1 MKTVW
6 RVFSYLKRYPWMAAG
21 TLTCAILST
30 LMVIVFPA
38 TAKWIIDDVVR
49 ANRPDK
55 LLPLILLAA
64 VAFLVQHGFKA
75 LRLVLNNTFE
85 QRVIFDLRSDLYS
98 HIQLLPL
105 RWFDNRA
112 TGDLMTRVI
121 EDVNSV
127 ERVLIDGIE
136 QGVVAILQVVIVIS
150 VMFYLNVK
158 LALLA
163 LVPFPLLIAGAL
175 TYTLTA
181 HRRYRSQ
188 RRASSNMN
196 ALLHDNLAGV
206 RQIKS
211 FVREREEHARFNR
224 VSDQLRHATLV
235 VMRVWAIYS
244 PSMSMFEA
252 IGALLVLG
260 FGGHAVLTG
269 AMQIGD
275 LVAFLMLTAF
285 LYDPVSRLHQLNQLV
300 QAGRAAG
307 ERVFEILDEQVE
319 AGAVA
324 GIGDP
329 GTAITDRGY
338 KARILGDIRYENV
351 SFSYVE
357 GLPALRCVS
366 FHAPPGATVALV
378 GATGAGK
385 STLVNL
391 LVRFYEFTS
400 GEIHIDGKPVREYEL
415 RTLREAIG
423 VVTQESFLFNGSIR
437 ENLLMG
443 KPDATDAE
451 LWRAVDAANARQFIE
466 RLPDGLESVVG
477 ERGVKLSV
485 GEKQRLSIARSLL
498 KDPPILI
505 LDEATAS
512 VDTATE
518 RLIQEALERLMANRT
533 SIVIAHRL
541 STIVYAWKICAAVPA
556 KFARGLA
563 TARDRVA
570 GGNHYLGKSRARAA
584 ITGLRRIPLSGRRW
598 CRCGRSRNRDGLAG
612 LQFTTVFDVVGFL
625 QFIDAYF
632 VHFGYGRQCLS
643 ARHDV
648 RVAHSGGMRR
658 RHGWSGR
665 IRRRGR
671 ALSNHDPWPDV
682 GNFLLQL

>member
-6 RVFSYLKRYPWMAAG
+6 RVLSYLKRYPWFAAG
-21 TLTCAILST
+21 TLGCAIAGT

-38 TAKWIIDDVVR
+38 VTRWIINDVVR
-49 ANRPDK
+49 ANHPEK

-64 VAFLVQHGFKA
+64 AAFLLQHGFNA
-75 LRLVLNNTFE
+75 LRIVLNNTFE
-85 QRVIFDLRSDLYS
+85 QKVIFDLRSDLYS

-136 QGVVAILQVVIVIS
+136 QGVVAVLQVVIVMAM
-150 VMFYLNVK
+150 MFYLNAK

-163 LVPFPLLIAGAL
+163 LAPFPLLIAGAL

-181 HRRYRSQ
+181 HRRYRLQ
-188 RRASSNMN
+188 RRAASAMN
-196 ALLHDNLAGV
+196 ALLHDNLSGV

-252 IGALLVLG
+252 FGAVLVLG
-260 FGGHAVLTG
+260 FGSHAVLTG

-275 LVAFLMLTAF
+275 LVALLMLTAF
-285 LYDPVSRLHQLNQLV
+285 LYDPISRLHQLNQLV

-307 ERVFEILDEQVE
+307 ERVFEILDESAEVGFVPGL
-319 AGAVA
+319 A
-324 GIGDP
+324 DP
-329 GTAITDRGY
+329 GR
-338 KARILGDIRYENV
+338 ARIAGDIRYQDV
-351 SFSYVE
+351 SFSYAE
-357 GLPALRCVS
+357 GLPALRHVS
-366 FHAPPGATVALV
+366 FHAPPGATIALV

-391 LVRFYEFTS
+391 LVRFYEFSS
-400 GEIHIDGKPVREYEL
+400 GEIYVDGRPIREYAL
-415 RTLREAIG
+415 RSLREAIG

-443 KPDATDAE
+443 KPDATVAE

-466 RLPDGLESVVG
+466 RLPEGLESVVG

-485 GEKQRLSIARSLL
+485 GEKQRLSIARALL

-518 RLIQEALERLMANRT
+518 RLIQEALEHLMANRT

-541 STIVYAWKICAAVPA
+541 STIVHADQI
-556 KFARGLA
+556 LIL
-563 TARDRVA
+563 D
-570 GGNHYLGKSRARAA
+570 H
-584 ITGLRRIPLSGRRW
+584 
-598 CRCGRSRNRDGLAG
+598 
-612 LQFTTVFDVVGFL
+612 
-625 QFIDAYF
+625 
-632 VHFGYGRQCLS
+632 
-643 ARHDV
+643 
-648 RVAHSGGMRR
+648 
-658 RHGWSGR
+658 GR
-665 IRRRGR
+665 IIERGT
-671 ALSNHDPWPDV
+671 HEE
-682 GNFLLQL
+682 LLVLDQKYAQLCRQSLLESSPRGQAEPQEEIVTSEVAEPEEERLPV

>member
-6 RVFSYLKRYPWMAAG
+6 RVFRYLKRYPWIAAG
-21 TLTCAILST
+21 TFTCAILST

-38 TAKWIIDDVVR
+38 ATKWIIDDVVR

-64 VAFLVQHGFKA
+64 AAFLVQHVFNA
-75 LRLVLNNTFE
+75 LRIILNNTFE

-136 QGVVAILQVVIVIS
+136 QGVVAILQVLIVVS

-163 LVPFPLLIAGAL
+163 LGPFPLLIAGAL

-181 HRRYRSQ
+181 HRRYRLQ
-188 RRASSNMN
+188 RRASSAMN

-252 IGALLVLG
+252 IGALLVVA
-260 FGGHAVLTG
+260 FGSHAVLAGT
-269 AMQIGD
+269 MQLGD

-285 LYDPVSRLHQLNQLV
+285 LYDPISRLHQLNQLV

-307 ERVFEILDEQVE
+307 ERVFEILDEPVE
-319 AGAVA
+319 PGVVA
-324 GIGDP
+324 ASSDRGVGITDP
-329 GTAITDRGY
+329 GY
-338 KARILGDIRYENV
+338 KTRILGDIRYENV

-357 GLPALRCVS
+357 GLPALRNVS

-400 GEIHIDGKPVREYEL
+400 GQIYIDKKLIREYEL
-415 RTLREAIG
+415 RGLREAIG

-443 KPDATDAE
+443 KPDASDAE

-466 RLPDGLESVVG
+466 RLPDRLESVVG

-485 GEKQRLSIARSLL
+485 GEKQRLSIARALL

-541 STIVYAWKICAAVPA
+541 STIVHADQILVLDHGRIIE
-556 KFARGLA
+556 RGTHDEL
-563 TARDRVA
+563 VA
-570 GGNHYLGKSRARAA
+570 
-584 ITGLRRIPLSGRRW
+584 
-598 CRCGRSRNRDGLAG
+598 LAG
-612 LQFTTVFDVVGFL
+612 KYAQLC
-625 QFIDAYF
+625 
-632 VHFGYGRQCLS
+632 RQSLLEAS
-643 ARHDV
+643 PLRETEP
-648 RVAHSGGMRR
+648 REEIVASQTLEKEER
-658 RHGWSGR
+658 
-665 IRRRGR
+665 
-671 ALSNHDPWPDV
+671 LPV
-682 GNFLLQL
+682 

>member
-6 RVFSYLKRYPWMAAG
+6 RVLVYLKRYPWLAAG
-21 TLTCAILST
+21 TLVCAIFGT
-30 LMVIVFPA
+30 LMVIVFPSV
-38 TAKWIIDDVVR
+38 TKWIIDDVVR

-64 VAFLVQHGFKA
+64 VAFLIQHFFNS
-75 LRLVLNNTFE
+75 LRIILNNTFE
-85 QRVIFDLRSDLYS
+85 QKVIFDLRSDLYS

-136 QGVVAILQVVIVIS
+136 QGVVAVLQIVIVVA
-150 VMFYLNVK
+150 VMFYWNAK

-163 LVPFPLLIAGAL
+163 LAPLPLLIAGAL
-175 TYTLTA
+175 AYTLTA
-181 HRRYRSQ
+181 HRRYRLQ
-188 RRASSNMN
+188 RRAASNIN
-196 ALLHDNLAGV
+196 ALLHDNLAGI

-211 FVREREEHARFNR
+211 FAREREEHARFNR
-224 VSDQLRHATLV
+224 ASDQLRHATLV
-235 VMRVWAIYS
+235 VMRTWAIYS

-260 FGGHAVLTG
+260 FGSHAVLTG
-269 AMQIGD
+269 SLQLGD
-275 LVAFLMLTAF
+275 LVGILMLMAF
-285 LYDPVSRLHQLNQLV
+285 LYDPISRLHQLNQLV

-307 ERVFEILDEQVE
+307 ERVFEILDEDVE
-319 AGAVA
+319 PGVAVKIKSV
-324 GIGDP
+324 GEP
-329 GTAITDRGY
+329 GSFPY
-338 KARILGDIRYENV
+338 KPALPIIGDIRYEDV
-351 SFSYVE
+351 SFSYVD
-357 GLPALRCVS
+357 GLSALRHIS
-366 FHAPPGATVALV
+366 FHALPGTTTALV

-391 LVRFYEFTS
+391 LVRFYEFDS
-400 GEIHIDGKPVREYEL
+400 GQIYVDDRPVREYDL

-443 KPDATDAE
+443 KPTATDAE

-466 RLPDGLESVVG
+466 RLPQGLESVVG

-485 GEKQRLSIARSLL
+485 GEKQRLSIARALL

-518 RLIQEALERLMANRT
+518 RLIQEALEHLMANRT

-541 STIVYAWKICAAVPA
+541 STIVGADQILVLDHGRVIERGTHEELLVMDQKYAQLCRQSLLESSPPPEAEPQEEII
-556 KFARGLA
+556 
-563 TARDRVA
+563 TSEVA
-570 GGNHYLGKSRARAA
+570 ELEEER
-584 ITGLRRIPLSGRRW
+584 LP
-598 CRCGRSRNRDGLAG
+598 
-612 LQFTTVFDVVGFL
+612 V
-625 QFIDAYF
+625 
-632 VHFGYGRQCLS
+632 
-643 ARHDV
+643 
-648 RVAHSGGMRR
+648 
-658 RHGWSGR
+658 
-665 IRRRGR
+665 
-671 ALSNHDPWPDV
+671 
-682 GNFLLQL
+682 

>member
-1 MKTVW
+1 
-6 RVFSYLKRYPWMAAG
+6 MAAG
-21 TLTCAILST
+21 TLSCAILTT
-30 LMVIVFPA
+30 LMVVVFPSA
-38 TAKWIIDDVVR
+38 TKWIINDVVR
-49 ANRPDK
+49 AHRPDK
-55 LLPLILLAA
+55 LLPLILLAG
-64 VAFLVQHGFKA
+64 VAFLLQHVFNS
-75 LRLVLNNTFE
+75 LRIILNNTFE
-85 QRVIFDLRSDLYS
+85 QKVIFDLRSDLYS

-136 QGVVAILQVVIVIS
+136 QGVVAVLQIVIVLS
-150 VMFYLNVK
+150 VMFYWNAK
-158 LALLA
+158 LAISA
-163 LVPFPLLIAGAL
+163 LVPFPLLIGGAL
-175 TYTLTA
+175 AYTLTA
-181 HRRYRSQ
+181 HRRYRLQ
-188 RRASSNMN
+188 RRASSAIN
-196 ALLHDNLAGV
+196 ALLHDNLAGI

-224 VSDQLRHATLV
+224 ASDQLRHATLT

-260 FGGHAVLTG
+260 FGGYAALIG

-275 LVAFLMLTAF
+275 LVAFLMLTVF

-307 ERVFEILDEQVE
+307 ERVFEILDEAVE
-319 AGAVA
+319 PGFDAENDSVGEADRFPSIERKETGEAVSFSYKP
-324 GIGDP
+324 GI
-329 GTAITDRGY
+329 AI
-338 KARILGDIRYENV
+338 RIAGDIRYEDV
-351 SFSYVE
+351 SFSYAK
-357 GLPALRCVS
+357 GLSALRHVS
-366 FHAPPGATVALV
+366 FHAPPGATIALV

-400 GEIHIDGKPVREYEL
+400 GQIYVDGKPIRDYEL
-415 RTLREAIG
+415 RALREAIG

-485 GEKQRLSIARSLL
+485 GEKQRLSIARALL

-541 STIVYAWKICAAVPA
+541 STIVHANQILVLDH
-556 KFARGLA
+556 G
-563 TARDRVA
+563 
-570 GGNHYLGKSRARAA
+570 
-584 ITGLRRIPLSGRRW
+584 RIIE
-598 CRCGRSRNRDGLAG
+598 CGTHDELVTLAG
-612 LQFTTVFDVVGFL
+612 KYAQLC
-625 QFIDAYF
+625 
-632 VHFGYGRQCLS
+632 RQS
-643 ARHDV
+643 
-648 RVAHSGGMRR
+648 
-658 RHGWSGR
+658 
-665 IRRRGR
+665 
-671 ALSNHDPWPDV
+671 
-682 GNFLLQL
+682 LLEASPLRESEPPAGIVTSETLEREEQLPV

>member
-6 RVFSYLKRYPWMAAG
+6 RVFAYLKRYPWLAAG
-21 TLTCAILST
+21 TLTCAVLGT
-30 LMVIVFPA
+30 LMVIIFP
-38 TAKWIIDDVVR
+38 TVTKWIINDVVR
-49 ANRPDK
+49 ANHPEK

-64 VAFLVQHGFKA
+64 VAFLLQHAFNG
-75 LRLVLNNTFE
+75 LRIVLNNTFE
-85 QRVIFDLRSDLYS
+85 QKVIFDLRSDLYS

-136 QGVVAILQVVIVIS
+136 QGVVAVLQIVIVMA
-150 VMFYLNVK
+150 VMFYLNAT

-163 LVPFPLLIAGAL
+163 LAPFPLLIVGAL

-181 HRRYRSQ
+181 HRRYRLQ
-188 RRASSNMN
+188 RRAASAMN
-196 ALLHDNLAGV
+196 ALLHDNLSGI

-211 FVREREEHARFNR
+211 FVREKEEHGRFNR

-252 IGALLVLG
+252 CGAVLVLG
-260 FGGHAVLTG
+260 FGSRAVLTG

-285 LYDPVSRLHQLNQLV
+285 LYDPISRLHQLNQLM

-307 ERVFEILDEQVE
+307 ERVFEILDEPMEV
-319 AGAVA
+319 GL
-324 GIGDP
+324 I
-329 GTAITDRGY
+329 DR
-338 KARILGDIRYENV
+338 KTPARIAGDIRYEDV
-351 SFSYVE
+351 SFSYAE
-357 GLPALRCVS
+357 GLSALDHVS
-366 FHAPPGATVALV
+366 FHAPPGATIALV

-391 LVRFYEFTS
+391 LVRFYELN
-400 GEIHIDGKPVREYEL
+400 GGKIYVDERPIREYAL
-415 RTLREAIG
+415 RSLREAIA

-443 KPDATDAE
+443 KPNATDVE
-451 LWRAVDAANARQFIE
+451 LWRAADAANAREFIE
-466 RLPDGLESVVG
+466 RLPAGLESVVG

-485 GEKQRLSIARSLL
+485 GEKQRLSIARALL

-518 RLIQEALERLMANRT
+518 RLIQEALERLMFHRT

-541 STIVYAWKICAAVPA
+541 STIVHADQILVLDHGRIIE
-556 KFARGLA
+556 RG
-563 TARDRVA
+563 
-570 GGNHYLGKSRARAA
+570 
-584 ITGLRRIPLSGRRW
+584 
-598 CRCGRSRNRDGLAG
+598 
-612 LQFTTVFDVVGFL
+612 
-625 QFIDAYF
+625 
-632 VHFGYGRQCLS
+632 
-643 ARHDV
+643 RHDELL
-648 RVAHSGGMRR
+648 AFGGKYARLCEQ
-658 RHGWSGR
+658 SLLETS
-665 IRRRGR
+665 
-671 ALSNHDPWPDV
+671 AQPD
-682 GNFLLQL
+682 LEAPSEIAASPIPAPDEQLPV

>member
-6 RVFSYLKRYPWMAAG
+6 RVFRYLKRYPWIAAG

-30 LMVIVFPA
+30 LTVIVFPA
-38 TAKWIIDDVVR
+38 ATKWIIDDVVR

-64 VAFLVQHGFKA
+64 AAFLVQHVFNS
-75 LRLVLNNTFE
+75 LRIILNNTFE

-136 QGVVAILQVVIVIS
+136 QGVVAILQVVIVVA

-163 LVPFPLLIAGAL
+163 LVPFPLLVAGAL

-181 HRRYRSQ
+181 HLRYRSQ
-188 RRASSNMN
+188 RRAASSMN

-211 FVREREEHARFNR
+211 FVREKEEHARFNR
-224 VSDQLRHATLV
+224 VSDQLRRATLV

-260 FGGHAVLTG
+260 FGGHAVLTV

-275 LVAFLMLTAF
+275 LVAFLILTAF

-307 ERVFEILDEQVE
+307 ERVFEILDEPCEPGIV
-319 AGAVA
+319 AGAALKHHAPSIASPLDEGERIKVRRFSA
-324 GIGDP
+324 EASEKIQPSPYPLPLKRRGE
-329 GTAITDRGY
+329 AISR
-338 KARILGDIRYENV
+338 KAALHEHDHIPIAGDIRYEDV
-351 SFSYVE
+351 SFSYTE
-357 GLPALRCVS
+357 ELPALRRVS
-366 FHAPPGATVALV
+366 FHAPPGATIALV

-400 GEIHIDGKPVREYEL
+400 GQIYIDGKPIRDYEL
-415 RTLREAIG
+415 RALREAIG

-451 LWRAVDAANARQFIE
+451 LWRTVDAANAREFIE

-485 GEKQRLSIARSLL
+485 GEKQRLSIARALL

-541 STIVYAWKICAAVPA
+541 STIVRAHQILVVDHGQIIERGTHEELLLFDRKYAQLCRQSLLGSSPQRQAEPQEEIV
-556 KFARGLA
+556 
-563 TARDRVA
+563 TSEVA
-570 GGNHYLGKSRARAA
+570 EPEEERL
-584 ITGLRRIPLSGRRW
+584 P
-598 CRCGRSRNRDGLAG
+598 
-612 LQFTTVFDVVGFL
+612 V
-625 QFIDAYF
+625 
-632 VHFGYGRQCLS
+632 
-643 ARHDV
+643 
-648 RVAHSGGMRR
+648 
-658 RHGWSGR
+658 
-665 IRRRGR
+665 
-671 ALSNHDPWPDV
+671 
-682 GNFLLQL
+682 

>member
-6 RVFSYLKRYPWMAAG
+6 RVFAYLKRYPGLAAG
-21 TLTCAILST
+21 TLACAILGT
-30 LMVIVFPA
+30 LMVIVFPGV
-38 TAKWIIDDVVR
+38 TKWIIDDVVY

-55 LLPLILLAA
+55 LVPLILLAT
-64 VAFLVQHGFKA
+64 VAFLVQHLFNS
-75 LRLVLNNTFE
+75 LRIILNNTFE
-85 QRVIFDLRSDLYS
+85 QKVIFDLRSDLYS

-136 QGVVAILQVVIVIS
+136 QGVVAVLQIIIVVA
-150 VMFYLNVK
+150 VMFYLNPI

-163 LVPFPLLIAGAL
+163 LVPLPLLIAGAL
-175 TYTLTA
+175 GYTLTA
-181 HRRYRSQ
+181 HRRYRLQ
-188 RRASSNMN
+188 RRAASNIN

-211 FVREREEHARFNR
+211 FAREREEHARFNR
-224 VSDQLRHATLV
+224 ASDQLRHATLV
-235 VMRVWAIYS
+235 VMRTWAIYS

-260 FGGHAVLTG
+260 FGSHAVLTG
-269 AMQIGD
+269 SLKLGD
-275 LVAFLMLTAF
+275 LVAILMLTAF
-285 LYDPVSRLHQLNQLV
+285 LYDPISRLHQLNQLV

-307 ERVFEILDEQVE
+307 ERVFEILDEDVE
-319 AGAVA
+319 PGVVSGAAV
-324 GIGDP
+324 
-329 GTAITDRGY
+329 RGY
-338 KARILGDIRYENV
+338 SKRIIGDIRYENV
-351 SFSYVE
+351 SFSYAD
-357 GLPALRCVS
+357 GLQALRHIS
-366 FHAPPGATVALV
+366 FHAPPGTTTALV

-391 LVRFYEFTS
+391 LVRFYEFDS
-400 GEIHIDGKPVREYEL
+400 GQIYVDDKPIREYDL

-443 KPDATDAE
+443 KPTATDAE
-451 LWRAVDAANARQFIE
+451 LWRAVDAANAREFIE
-466 RLPDGLESVVG
+466 RLPQGMESVVG

-485 GEKQRLSIARSLL
+485 GEKQRLSIARALL

-518 RLIQEALERLMANRT
+518 RLIQEALEHLMANRT

-541 STIVYAWKICAAVPA
+541 STIVHADQILVLDHGRLIERGSHDELLALDQKYALLCRQSLLESSPQRETEPQQEI
-556 KFARGLA
+556 LA
-563 TARDRVA
+563 SEVA
-570 GGNHYLGKSRARAA
+570 EPEEERL
-584 ITGLRRIPLSGRRW
+584 P
-598 CRCGRSRNRDGLAG
+598 
-612 LQFTTVFDVVGFL
+612 V
-625 QFIDAYF
+625 
-632 VHFGYGRQCLS
+632 
-643 ARHDV
+643 
-648 RVAHSGGMRR
+648 
-658 RHGWSGR
+658 
-665 IRRRGR
+665 
-671 ALSNHDPWPDV
+671 
-682 GNFLLQL
+682 

>member
-6 RVFSYLKRYPWMAAG
+6 RVFAYLKRYPGLAAG
-21 TLTCAILST
+21 TLTCAILGT
-30 LMVIVFPA
+30 LLVIVFPSV
-38 TAKWIIDDVVR
+38 TKWIIDDVVR

-55 LLPLILLAA
+55 LLPLILLAT
-64 VAFLVQHGFKA
+64 VAFLVQHLFNS
-75 LRLVLNNTFE
+75 LRIILNNTFE
-85 QRVIFDLRSDLYS
+85 QKVIFDLRSDLYS

-136 QGVVAILQVVIVIS
+136 QGVVAVLQIVIVVA
-150 VMFYLNVK
+150 VMFYWNVK

-175 TYTLTA
+175 AYTLTA
-181 HRRYRSQ
+181 HRRYRLQ
-188 RRASSNMN
+188 RRAASNIN
-196 ALLHDNLAGV
+196 ALLHDNLAGI

-211 FVREREEHARFNR
+211 FAREREEHARFNR
-224 VSDQLRHATLV
+224 ASDQLRHATLV
-235 VMRVWAIYS
+235 VMRTWAIYS

-260 FGGHAVLTG
+260 FGSHAVLTG
-269 AMQIGD
+269 SLQLGD
-275 LVAFLMLTAF
+275 LVGILMLMAF
-285 LYDPVSRLHQLNQLV
+285 LYDPISRLHQLNQLV

-307 ERVFEILDEQVE
+307 ERVFEIIDEDTEPGV
-319 AGAVA
+319 VA
-324 GIGDP
+324 GVGDR

-338 KARILGDIRYENV
+338 SNRIIGDIHFQDV
-351 SFSYVE
+351 SFSYVD
-357 GLPALRCVS
+357 GLSALRHIS
-366 FHAPPGATVALV
+366 FHALPGTTTALV

-391 LVRFYEFTS
+391 LVRFYEFDS
-400 GEIHIDGKPVREYEL
+400 GQIYVDDKPVREYDL
-415 RTLREAIG
+415 RTLREAIA

-443 KPDATDAE
+443 KPTASDAE

-466 RLPDGLESVVG
+466 RLPQGLESVVG

-485 GEKQRLSIARSLL
+485 GEKQRLSIARALL

-518 RLIQEALERLMANRT
+518 RLIQEALEHLMANRT

-541 STIVYAWKICAAVPA
+541 STIVHADQILVLDHGCVVERGTHEELLVLDQKYAQLCRQSLLESSPQRQAEPQEEIV
-556 KFARGLA
+556 
-563 TARDRVA
+563 TSEVA
-570 GGNHYLGKSRARAA
+570 EPEEERL
-584 ITGLRRIPLSGRRW
+584 P
-598 CRCGRSRNRDGLAG
+598 
-612 LQFTTVFDVVGFL
+612 V
-625 QFIDAYF
+625 
-632 VHFGYGRQCLS
+632 
-643 ARHDV
+643 
-648 RVAHSGGMRR
+648 
-658 RHGWSGR
+658 
-665 IRRRGR
+665 
-671 ALSNHDPWPDV
+671 
-682 GNFLLQL
+682 

>member
-6 RVFSYLKRYPWMAAG
+6 RVFGYLTRYPWMAAG
-21 TLTCAILST
+21 TLTCAILTT
-30 LMVIVFPA
+30 LMVIVFPSV
-38 TAKWIIDDVVR
+38 TKWIINDVVR
-49 ANRPDK
+49 AQRPDK
-55 LLPLILLAA
+55 LLPVILLAA
-64 VAFLVQHGFKA
+64 VAFLLQHVFNS
-75 LRLVLNNTFE
+75 LRIILNNTFE
-85 QRVIFDLRSDLYS
+85 QKVIFDLRSDLYS

-136 QGVVAILQVVIVIS
+136 QGVVAVLQIIIVVA
-150 VMFYLNVK
+150 VMFYLNPT

-163 LVPFPLLIAGAL
+163 LVPLPLLIAGAL
-175 TYTLTA
+175 AYTLTA
-181 HRRYRSQ
+181 HRRYRLQ
-188 RRASSNMN
+188 RRAASNIN

-211 FVREREEHARFNR
+211 FAREREEHARFNR
-224 VSDQLRHATLV
+224 ASDQLRHATLV
-235 VMRVWAIYS
+235 VMRTWAIYS

-260 FGGHAVLTG
+260 FGSHAVLSG
-269 AMQIGD
+269 SLQLGD
-275 LVAFLMLTAF
+275 LVAILMLTAF
-285 LYDPVSRLHQLNQLV
+285 LYDPISRLHQLNQLV

-307 ERVFEILDEQVE
+307 ERVFEILDEDAEPGVV
-319 AGAVA
+319 AVF
-324 GIGDP
+324 GDA

-338 KARILGDIRYENV
+338 SVRIVGDIRYENV
-351 SFSYVE
+351 SFSYME
-357 GLPALRCVS
+357 GLPALKHIS
-366 FHAPPGATVALV
+366 FHALPGTTTALV

-391 LVRFYEFTS
+391 LVRFYEFDS
-400 GEIHIDGKPVREYEL
+400 GQIYVDDIPIREYDL
-415 RTLREAIG
+415 HTLRGAIG

-443 KPDATDAE
+443 KPTATDAE

-466 RLPDGLESVVG
+466 RLPQGVESVVG

-485 GEKQRLSIARSLL
+485 GEKQRLSIARALL

-541 STIVYAWKICAAVPA
+541 STIV
-556 KFARGLA
+556 
-563 TARDRVA
+563 
-570 GGNHYLGKSRARAA
+570 RADQ
-584 ITGLRRIPLSGRRW
+584 ILVL
-598 CRCGRSRNRDGLAG
+598 D
-612 LQFTTVFDVVGFL
+612 
-625 QFIDAYF
+625 
-632 VHFGYGRQCLS
+632 H
-643 ARHDV
+643 
-648 RVAHSGGMRR
+648 
-658 RHGWSGR
+658 GR
-665 IRRRGR
+665 IIERGTHDELL
-671 ALSNHDPWPDV
+671 ALGGKYAQLCQQS
-682 GNFLLQL
+682 LLETSPLRETESPAEIAASQTPESKEQLPVC

>member
-6 RVFSYLKRYPWMAAG
+6 RVFRYLKRYPWIAAG

-38 TAKWIIDDVVR
+38 ATKWIIDDVVR

-64 VAFLVQHGFKA
+64 AAFLIQHFFNS
-75 LRLVLNNTFE
+75 LRIILNNTFE

-136 QGVVAILQVVIVIS
+136 QGVVAILQVLIVVS

-163 LVPFPLLIAGAL
+163 LGPFPLLIAGAL

-181 HRRYRSQ
+181 HRRYRLQ
-188 RRASSNMN
+188 RRASSAMN

-252 IGALLVLG
+252 IGALLVVA
-260 FGGHAVLTG
+260 FGSHAVLAGT
-269 AMQIGD
+269 MQLGD

-285 LYDPVSRLHQLNQLV
+285 LYDPISRLHQLNQLV

-307 ERVFEILDEQVE
+307 ERVFEILDEPVE
-319 AGAVA
+319 PGVVAASGDRGA
-324 GIGDP
+324 GITDP
-329 GTAITDRGY
+329 GY
-338 KARILGDIRYENV
+338 KTRILGDIRYENV
-351 SFSYVE
+351 SFSYIE
-357 GLPALRCVS
+357 GLPALRNVS

-400 GEIHIDGKPVREYEL
+400 GQIYIDEKPIREYEL
-415 RTLREAIG
+415 RGLREAIG

-466 RLPDGLESVVG
+466 RLPDQLESVVG

-485 GEKQRLSIARSLL
+485 GEKQRLTIARALL

-541 STIVYAWKICAAVPA
+541 STIVHADQILV
-556 KFARGLA
+556 L
-563 TARDRVA
+563 D
-570 GGNHYLGKSRARAA
+570 H
-584 ITGLRRIPLSGRRW
+584 
-598 CRCGRSRNRDGLAG
+598 
-612 LQFTTVFDVVGFL
+612 
-625 QFIDAYF
+625 
-632 VHFGYGRQCLS
+632 
-643 ARHDV
+643 
-648 RVAHSGGMRR
+648 
-658 RHGWSGR
+658 GR
-665 IRRRGR
+665 IIERGTHEQLL
-671 ALSNHDPWPDV
+671 ALGGKYARLCQQS
-682 GNFLLQL
+682 LLEASPLREPELPTEIATSQNLEKEERLPVKLF